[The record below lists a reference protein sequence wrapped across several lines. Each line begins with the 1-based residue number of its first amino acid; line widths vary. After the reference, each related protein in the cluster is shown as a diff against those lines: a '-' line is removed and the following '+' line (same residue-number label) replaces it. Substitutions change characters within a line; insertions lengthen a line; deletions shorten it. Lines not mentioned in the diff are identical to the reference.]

1 MLPRKTSMA
10 MPSSLSLTT
19 NCSITSSSDW
29 RVPGLNLRI
38 VRSGDTL
45 IALFTG
51 CLFGIG
57 LPMGCGGLGSGP
69 PTSLE
74 ADGT

>member
-29 RVPGLNLRI
+29 KVPGLNLRI

-45 IALFTG
+45 IWGVVVA
-51 CLFGIG
+51 
-57 LPMGCGGLGSGP
+57 
-69 PTSLE
+69 E
-74 ADGT
+74 ADRPPVSKQTEREARA